1 MGVPTQAKP
10 VAWPGRAAKRPAS
23 GSDARLDDT
32 PLDHLDRLV
41 KRSVFPSRRQAIQ
54 IAIEEKPDRIARGRL
69 TRECAKLDRDFE
81 KSLAEEGVSED
92 LSAWPA
98 SKDRLEPLADRLGG
112 ELSCCGL
119 SSS

>member
-1 MGVPTQAKP
+1 MSRSK
-10 VAWPGRAAKRPAS
+10 VAVS
-23 GSDARLDDT
+23 LEETTLDR
-32 PLDHLDRLV
+32 LDRLV
-41 KRSVFPSRRQAIQ
+41 ERSVFPSRSQAIQ
-54 IAIEEKPDRIARGRL
+54 IAIEEKLDRIERSRL
-69 TRECAKLDRDFE
+69 ARECAKLDRDFE
-81 KSLAEEGVSED
+81 KSLAEEGMSED